1 MHSLNFMTPTRRECA
16 VKKINNP
23 IQLVA
28 KISITL
34 SGLGIIAWF
43 FLRAN
48 PDFLP
53 APTTKIGR
61 QILRQYQGA
70 VADIFLGL
78 IIATI
83 TYLLFKI
90 ISSQKQEAKTASA
103 SYPTRKES
111 FFDFAKQHPLTLAI
125 MAAYLTAMIAGTTH
139 LYRDLI
145 GWYPNLIENDL
156 LGNFSIR
163 SSFISET
170 FRRADFRFFP
180 LAHQDLHVLSWFTVH
195 VKAWMI
201 YTGAQL
207 FAITILATRLAER
220 LTGSFSKKESRLLL
234 IITLLLL
241 FHPSTGNTFF
251 HVIYCER
258 TLALLALIY
267 FHCLLEHRATKT
279 DSSFYKALLIAV
291 LGIFTKDIAAIIF
304 LTPPALQ
311 LASNLYH
318 KRSKENKNFWKEN
331 KLEISLLSLTPVFIT
346 CFVYMA
352 LIPSSYANQG
362 VYGEPT
368 GFSFSTDARILI
380 LLSMLAIK
388 LGCTRQSPLRPDLL
402 DQINISA
409 VLYAGALGSLA
420 KYDSSDY
427 LTFPIQAIIVINIGW
442 ILSKRPSYLTATK
455 SFGIKN
461 IPAGALT
468 AFTVIT
474 AEQFL
479 ISPSFYTIVAQM
491 KKTQLSTQ
499 STYSALFPEAR
510 SIRENGEEVNVII
523 HRSSRLSY
531 HRHLHKIPYD
541 RLIEYHPTTMQYI
554 IKDGN
559 GKGGLHAPSK
569 GDLVVNIDKGV
580 EILSPILEGRNFDTL
595 YRHNVSTNT
604 GLIIRLR

>member
-1 MHSLNFMTPTRRECA
+1 MEP
-16 VKKINNP
+16 KKINNS
-23 IQLVA
+23 IQF
-28 KISITL
+28 ITKLSTAL
-34 SGLGIIAWF
+34 SGIGLIAWGA
-43 FLRAN
+43 LKAN

-61 QILRQYQGA
+61 QILRQYQGT

-83 TYLLFKI
+83 AYLLFKI
-90 ISSQKQEAKTASA
+90 ISSQKKEARSTLT
-103 SYPTRKES
+103 SYPKRKGS

-180 LAHQDLHVLSWFTVH
+180 LAHQDLHALSWFTVH

-220 LTGSFSKKESRLLL
+220 LAGPFSKKESGMLLTTTLL
-234 IITLLLL
+234 IL
-241 FHPSTGNTFF
+241 FHPATGNTFF

-258 TLALLALIY
+258 TLTLLALIY
-267 FHCLLEHRATKT
+267 FHCLLEHRTTKT
-279 DSSFYKALLIAV
+279 DSSFYKSLLTAI

-318 KRSKENKNFWKEN
+318 KKSDENRNFWKEG
-331 KLEISLLSLTPVFIT
+331 KLEIALLSLAPVFVT

-352 LIPSSYANQG
+352 LIPSSYASKG
-362 VYGEPT
+362 AYGDPT
-368 GFSFSTDARILI
+368 GFSFSTDARFLI

-388 LGCTRQSPLRPDLL
+388 LGCNRQSPLRPDLL
-402 DQINISA
+402 DQINLSA
-409 VLYAGALGSLA
+409 VLYAGALGLLA

-427 LTFPIQAIIVINIGW
+427 LTFPVQAIIVINIGW
-442 ILSKRPSYLTATK
+442 ILSKVASHPTATK
-455 SFGIKN
+455 PGGIKK
-461 IPAGALT
+461 ISAGALT

-479 ISPSFYTIVAQM
+479 TSPSFYAVVAQM
-491 KKTQLSTQ
+491 KQTQLSTQ

-510 SIRENGEEVNVII
+510 SIREKGEEVNIII

-531 HRHLHKIPYD
+531 HRHLHKVPYN
-541 RLIEYHPTTMQYI
+541 RLIEYHPKTMQYI
-554 IKDGN
+554 IKDGH
-559 GKGGLHAPSK
+559 GKGGLHTPSK

-580 EILSPILEGRNFDTL
+580 EILSPILEGREFDTL
-595 YRHNVSTNT
+595 YRHNKSENT
-604 GLIIRLR
+604 GLITRLR